1 MRFEELENKG
11 LIRETKINFKQ
22 IYDFLLRSRQDLQTS
37 KSNLSIDEAWS
48 YAIAYHAMLRA
59 GRSLMMSF
67 GYRPLGKDQHA
78 TVVRFTSIV
87 FGNEFKKLIHKF
99 DRMRRKR
106 HNFIYEPNRPIPRQE
121 AEQAI
126 KDAEELL
133 KQIRFVVKNKNPQK
147 NLKVDIKGK

>member
-37 KSNLSIDEAWS
+37 KSNLSIDETWS

-78 TVVRFTSIV
+78 TVVRFTRIV
-87 FGNEFKKLIHKF
+87 FGNEFKDLIHKF

-126 KDAEELL
+126 VDAEELL
-133 KQIRFVVKNKNPQK
+133 KQIRFIVKNKDPQK

>member
-1 MRFEELENKG
+1 MQFDELGNKG
-11 LIRETKINFKQ
+11 LIRRTKFNFKQ
-22 IYDFLLRSRQDLQTS
+22 IYDFLSRSRQDLQTS

-87 FGNEFKKLIHKF
+87 FG
-99 DRMRRKR
+99 
-106 HNFIYEPNRPIPRQE
+106 
-121 AEQAI
+121 
-126 KDAEELL
+126 
-133 KQIRFVVKNKNPQK
+133 
-147 NLKVDIKGK
+147 